1 MSKYIIYRHIDITE
15 QMLEKVSSL
24 TDDEIGRLK
33 DTHGVVLFHMDG
45 CGHCVNMMPA
55 WNRVM
60 TELKDSMKNEI
71 ILGAI
76 ERSNMEKFHQHG
88 IKPNVNGFPTVLYF
102 HPSKLHSPEVYN
114 KDRSYE
120 EFKKWIMEKSRK
132 GKGKGKGK
140 TGNNVDSKVLSEIK
154 NYDKHLKRVR
164 ERFIGNNN
172 EIILGQ
178 EGGGGGGGRRRHR
191 RRSERSTRSRRN
203 RLRRTRKHRRTHS
216 RRTRSKSCSKLNV
229 KSGGGCECGMKLW

>member
-1 MSKYIIYRHIDITE
+1 
-15 QMLEKVSSL
+15 MLEKVSSL
-24 TDDEIGRLK
+24 TDDEISRLK

-60 TELKDSMKNEI
+60 TDLKDDMKNEI

-88 IKPNVNGFPTVLYF
+88 IKPKVNGFPTVLYF

-132 GKGKGKGK
+132 GKGKGK
-140 TGNNVDSKVLSEIK
+140 TGNNVDNKVLSEIK
-154 NYDKHLKRVR
+154 NYDKHMKRVR
-164 ERFIGNNN
+164 ERFIGNSN
-172 EIILGQ
+172 EIIMGQ
-178 EGGGGGGGRRRHR
+178 EGGGRHRHRHR
-191 RRSERSTRSRRN
+191 RRSERSRRSRRSRRN

-216 RRTRSKSCSKLNV
+216 RRARSKSCSKLDV
-229 KSGGGCECGMKLW
+229 KSGGGGGCGCGKLW

>member
-1 MSKYIIYRHIDITE
+1 
-15 QMLEKVSSL
+15 MLEKVSSL
-24 TDDEIGRLK
+24 TDDEISRLK

-60 TELKDSMKNEI
+60 TDLKDDMKNEI

-88 IKPNVNGFPTVLYF
+88 IKPKVNGFPTVLYF

-132 GKGKGKGK
+132 GKGKGK
-140 TGNNVDSKVLSEIK
+140 TGNNVDNKVLSEIK
-154 NYDKHLKRVR
+154 NYDKHMKRVR
-164 ERFIGNNN
+164 ERFIGNSN
-172 EIILGQ
+172 EIIMGQ
-178 EGGGGGGGRRRHR
+178 EGGGRHRHRHR
-191 RRSERSTRSRRN
+191 RRSERSRRN

-216 RRTRSKSCSKLNV
+216 RRARSKSCSKLDV
-229 KSGGGCECGMKLW
+229 KSGGGGGCGCGKLW

>member
-1 MSKYIIYRHIDITE
+1 
-15 QMLEKVSSL
+15 MLEKVSSL
-24 TDDEIGRLK
+24 TDDEISRLK

-60 TELKDSMKNEI
+60 TDLKDDMKNEI

-88 IKPNVNGFPTVLYF
+88 IKPKVNGFPTVLYF

-132 GKGKGKGK
+132 GKGKGK
-140 TGNNVDSKVLSEIK
+140 TGNNVDNNVLSEIK
-154 NYDKHLKRVR
+154 NYDKHMKRVR
-164 ERFIGNNN
+164 ERFIGNSN
-172 EIILGQ
+172 EIIMGQ
-178 EGGGGGGGRRRHR
+178 EGGGRHRHRRR
-191 RRSERSTRSRRN
+191 RRSERSTRSGRSRRN

-216 RRTRSKSCSKLNV
+216 RRARSKSCSKFDV
-229 KSGGGCECGMKLW
+229 KSGGGGGGGCGCSKLW